1 MRLASFLSQL
11 QTVPNGVFGI
21 KYFNVAS
28 DPSQLWAWEYEAK
41 PTSSNPQKVEKHG
54 LLPPPPLSQL
64 DECSHSIL
72 FPFWLFFRHASLPS
86 EGYWKLVLSHTPM
99 PKAVKDHLQP
109 GVTSFNASAA
119 RCFGI
124 HNQFNKIPQ
133 PFHAK
138 QAQDGLNIGNF
149 FLQTDLHPGTKM
161 MLQLPQSTNE
171 GMFLP
176 CQVADSISFS
186 SKKLP
191 KILNRLSV
199 KEKSAEAELM
209 KKEIEELVTSKL
221 GRNVNVLT
229 NEVKTGSQ
237 EYEFGVGMK
246 KVADKSVVCH
256 KMNYPYAVFYC
267 HTFTKTRTYMIPLV
281 GADGSKAKA
290 MAACHSDTSAWHPQ
304 HVAFQV
310 LKIKPGTVAVYH
322 FLHNNAMVWIPKFE
336 D

>member
-1 MRLASFLSQL
+1 MEFLRPLPILAFLS
-11 QTVPNGVFGI
+11 VSGGGR
-21 KYFNVAS
+21 S
-28 DPSQLWAWEYEAK
+28 
-41 PTSSNPQKVEKHG
+41 
-54 LLPPPPLSQL
+54 
-64 DECSHSIL
+64 
-72 FPFWLFFRHASLPS
+72 HASLPS
-86 EGYWKLVLSHTPM
+86 EGYWKLVLPHTPM

-119 RCFGI
+119 AFCFGI
-124 HNQFNKIPQ
+124 YYGFNKIPQ
-133 PFHAK
+133 PLHAK

-161 MLQLPQSTNE
+161 VLQLPQTTNE
-171 GMFLP
+171 AMFLP
-176 CQVADSISFS
+176 RQVADSIPFS

-191 KILNRLSV
+191 EILNRLSV

-209 KKEIEELVTSKL
+209 KKEIEDQCEEAALDGESGFCATSLESLIDFSTSKL

-267 HTFTKTRTYMIPLV
+267 HTFTKTKTYMIPLV

-304 HVAFQV
+304 HVAFKCSKLSQERSLSV
-310 LKIKPGTVAVYH
+310 ISFTTMPWSGFQSKG
-322 FLHNNAMVWIPKFE
+322 
-336 D
+336 

>member
-1 MRLASFLSQL
+1 MSLLNL
-11 QTVPNGVFGI
+11 QIQGVI
-21 KYFNVAS
+21 
-28 DPSQLWAWEYEAK
+28 
-41 PTSSNPQKVEKHG
+41 
-54 LLPPPPLSQL
+54 
-64 DECSHSIL
+64 
-72 FPFWLFFRHASLPS
+72 
-86 EGYWKLVLSHTPM
+86 
-99 PKAVKDHLQP
+99 
-109 GVTSFNASAA
+109 SFNASAA

-209 KKEIEELVTSKL
+209 KKEIEELV
-221 GRNVNVLT
+221 
-229 NEVKTGSQ
+229 
-237 EYEFGVGMK
+237 
-246 KVADKSVVCH
+246 
-256 KMNYPYAVFYC
+256 
-267 HTFTKTRTYMIPLV
+267 
-281 GADGSKAKA
+281 
-290 MAACHSDTSAWHPQ
+290 
-304 HVAFQV
+304 
-310 LKIKPGTVAVYH
+310 
-322 FLHNNAMVWIPKFE
+322 
-336 D
+336 

>member
-1 MRLASFLSQL
+1 
-11 QTVPNGVFGI
+11 
-21 KYFNVAS
+21 
-28 DPSQLWAWEYEAK
+28 
-41 PTSSNPQKVEKHG
+41 
-54 LLPPPPLSQL
+54 
-64 DECSHSIL
+64 
-72 FPFWLFFRHASLPS
+72 
-86 EGYWKLVLSHTPM
+86 M

-171 GMFLP
+171 
-176 CQVADSISFS
+176 
-186 SKKLP
+186 
-191 KILNRLSV
+191 V

-209 KKEIEELVTSKL
+209 KKEIEDCEEPAMDGESRFCATSLESLIDFSTSKL

-229 NEVKTGSQ
+229 NEVRMGSQ
-237 EYEFGVGMK
+237 EFEFGVRMK

-267 HTFTKTRTYMIPLV
+267 HTFAKTRTYMIPLV

-310 LKIKPGTVAVYH
+310 LKIKPGTVPICH
-322 FLHNNAMVWIPKFE
+322 FLHNNAMVWIPK
-336 D
+336 

>member
-1 MRLASFLSQL
+1 MLNL
-11 QTVPNGVFGI
+11 QI
-21 KYFNVAS
+21 
-28 DPSQLWAWEYEAK
+28 Q
-41 PTSSNPQKVEKHG
+41 
-54 LLPPPPLSQL
+54 
-64 DECSHSIL
+64 
-72 FPFWLFFRHASLPS
+72 
-86 EGYWKLVLSHTPM
+86 
-99 PKAVKDHLQP
+99 
-109 GVTSFNASAA
+109 GVTSFNASAV

-209 KKEIEELVTSKL
+209 KKEIERCEEPAMDGESRFCATSLESLIDFSTSKL

-322 FLHNNAMVWIPKFE
+322 FLHKNAMVWIPK
-336 D
+336 